1 MRIKKLVR
9 CVISLPKSIYF
20 CFRYLP
26 FNQAI
31 RIPILIAYDT
41 NITQMRGGGINKFL
55 KDNNLIVEG
64 ILEQPFNFK
73 RVQS

>member
-1 MRIKKLVR
+1 MRMKKLVK

-26 FNQAI
+26 VAQAI

-41 NITQMRGGGINKFL
+41 RITQMRGGGINKC
-55 KDNNLIVEG
+55 
-64 ILEQPFNFK
+64 
-73 RVQS
+73 

>member
-41 NITQMRGGGINKFL
+41 SITQMRGGINKC
-55 KDNNLIVEG
+55 
-64 ILEQPFNFK
+64 
-73 RVQS
+73 